1 MAGNDSLRP
10 VCGWRWA
17 LRLTCVH
24 MDEGEWGT
32 AGEVKR
38 AQVYAGPVGL
48 LLLLLLFLVLPAAT
62 ASCSTDSASVSVSA
76 TGADVVVGGD
86 PDFETS
92 GELKLSAEAEAK
104 EASTAAPHGVVR
116 VLGIAAV
123 AVMGLGLLVAFVRVW
138 RLRALVTGAV
148 AATAAVLL
156 AITEFAL
163 VNQWTRLAEDTAAWL
178 VYLPEAEGID
188 VVGRAGEV
196 VGTGWGFWLTLAG
209 LVLIVAVNGFLLLEG
224 RARLEPTPDEP

>member
-1 MAGNDSLRP
+1 MSDRLRP
-10 VCGWRWA
+10 VCG
-17 LRLTCVH
+17 
-24 MDEGEWGT
+24 
-32 AGEVKR
+32 
-38 AQVYAGPVGL
+38 
-48 LLLLLLFLVLPAAT
+48 
-62 ASCSTDSASVSVSA
+62 SCC
-76 TGADVVVGGD
+76 
-86 PDFETS
+86 ETS
-92 GELKLSAEAEAK
+92 GELKLSAEAQAK
-104 EASTAAPHGVVR
+104 EASNAAPHGVVR

-163 VNQWTRLAEDTAAWL
+163 VNQWTQVAEDTAKWL
-178 VYLPEAEGID
+178 VALPDAEGID

-209 LVLIVAVNGFLLLEG
+209 LVLVVAVNGFLLPEG